1 MASEDLT
8 ATFVSIGLSE
18 QKAKET
24 VKNEQLSSSLKQAIE
39 QARKCGVQSIDK
51 EMGKLLYNIATKL
64 KTQIKIH
71 QAMIVEYIT
80 KKKITT
86 EIQLNAAMDYLLHH
100 PLPPVDKIKFEAEC
114 GVGVTISPDQV
125 EAARLYMDILLQEVV
140 YGYLVTRGCLW
151 ISCYKRLY
159 VDILLQEVVCGYLV
173 TRGCIWISCY
183 KRLYMDILLQEVVCG
198 YLVTRGCMWIS
209 CYKRLYVDVL
219 LQEVV
224 CGYCYKRLY
233 VDILLQELLDI
244 LLQEVVCGSFL
255 QVEVSCYKR
264 LYMDILLQVVVY
276 GYLVTRGCCNNGY
289 LVTRG
294 CIWISCYKRLYMDIL
309 LQEVVIWIS
318 CYKRLY
324 MDILLQEVIYGYLA
338 TRGCIWISCY
348 KRLYMDILL
357 QEVVYGYLVTRG
369 CIWISCYKRLYID
382 ILLQEVVCDILLQEV
397 VYGYLVTSG
406 CIWISC
412 YKVVTCYKWLYMDI
426 LLQEVVYGYLVTRGC
441 IWISC
446 YKRLYV
452 DILLQEVVYGYL
464 VTSGCIW
471 ISCYKR
477 LCEARN
483 KLKFAD
489 GKIIKNEVDM
499 QILDLLG
506 PKTDAD
512 LAKPVK
518 QKTAV
523 KGSESSKSLKS
534 TESSKSLKDEGS
546 KPTESF
552 VGEDGEVKSF
562 MDIMGAA
569 LKFHKTGENYKTEGY
584 VITPKTME
592 LLKEHM
598 RVTGGKVH
606 SRFPPEPNGILHI
619 GHAKAI
625 NFNFGYA
632 RAHDGNCYLRYD
644 DTNPEKEEE
653 KFFKA
658 ILEMVQWLGYKPF
671 KVTHASD
678 NFDRLYELAVEL
690 IKRGHAYICHMKSED
705 IKGFS
710 PPDSPWR
717 DRPIE
722 ESLQLF
728 EDMKN
733 GKITEG
739 DATLRMKVTLEEGK
753 KDPVAYRIKFTP
765 HHRTGDKWC
774 IYPTYDYTHCL
785 CDSIENITHSLC
797 TKEFQ
802 SRRSSYYWLCNVLDL
817 YCPVQWEY
825 GRLNLNYAVVSKRKI
840 GKLITEGHVRDWD
853 DPRLFTLT
861 ALRRRGFPPEAIN
874 LFCAKVGVTMAQTVL
889 DPSMLEA
896 CVRDV
901 LNVTAPRAMAVL
913 EPLKV
918 TINNFPADHS
928 GSLAIPNFP
937 ADESKGSHT
946 IPFTSTVFIE
956 RSDFKEKAEKNYKRW
971 SADQPVGLR
980 HAGYVLSIDK
990 INKDSEGNITD
1001 LVATC
1006 TKTTETDK
1014 PKGFIHWVFHKSP
1027 EDPSEVPGGF
1037 LTDINPNSM
1046 SVVTNAYVDVSV
1058 KGAKHFDKFQF
1069 ERVGFFSV
1077 DTDTHHSKMIFN
1089 RTVTL
1094 KEDPGKK

>member
-80 KKKITT
+80 KQKITT

-100 PLPPVDKIKFEAEC
+100 PLPPVDKIKFETEC

-125 EAARLYMDILLQEVV
+125 EAAVEEVV
-140 YGYLVTRGCLW
+140 QK
-151 ISCYKRLY
+151 YKDEL
-159 VDILLQEVVCGYLV
+159 IE
-173 TRGCIWISCY
+173 
-183 KRLYMDILLQEVVCG
+183 KRYRFNTGLIM
-198 YLVTRGCMWIS
+198 S
-209 CYKRLYVDVL
+209 
-219 LQEVV
+219 
-224 CGYCYKRLY
+224 
-233 VDILLQELLDI
+233 
-244 LLQEVVCGSFL
+244 
-255 QVEVSCYKR
+255 
-264 LYMDILLQVVVY
+264 
-276 GYLVTRGCCNNGY
+276 
-289 LVTRG
+289 
-294 CIWISCYKRLYMDIL
+294 
-309 LQEVVIWIS
+309 
-318 CYKRLY
+318 
-324 MDILLQEVIYGYLA
+324 
-338 TRGCIWISCY
+338 
-348 KRLYMDILL
+348 
-357 QEVVYGYLVTRG
+357 
-369 CIWISCYKRLYID
+369 
-382 ILLQEVVCDILLQEV
+382 
-397 VYGYLVTSG
+397 
-406 CIWISC
+406 
-412 YKVVTCYKWLYMDI
+412 
-426 LLQEVVYGYLVTRGC
+426 
-441 IWISC
+441 
-446 YKRLYV
+446 
-452 DILLQEVVYGYL
+452 
-464 VTSGCIW
+464 
-471 ISCYKR
+471 
-477 LCEARN
+477 EARN

-518 QKTAV
+518 QKQTGV

-598 RVTGGKVH
+598 RITGGKVH

-705 IKGFS
+705 IKGFN

-990 INKDSEGNITD
+990 INKVRHAGYVLSIDKINKDSEGNITD
-1001 LVATC
+1001 LVASC

-1014 PKGFIHWVFHKSP
+1014 PKGFIHWVSDPIVCEVRQYERLFFHKSP